1 MKLLS
6 DLIPVLV
13 LLDLSYSSLAGIW
26 LRMMKMYETVSLWN
40 SSSDVV
46 GSAEGDRDKVS
57 ATARL
62 VRDGEWALKH
72 TRLKCWSHKGSS
84 FYWLKRGTSV
94 ACDPFLCGN
103 RHLASNQWDTHI
115 FGDKASFFGLD
126 QTKPRIELI
135 WVYSWCC
142 WIWSPER
149 VSPEHKMSCPSIFL
163 RGRVASARWLKACSS
178 DGWLR
183 RINECHW
190 HRWE

>member
-1 MKLLS
+1 MRQCLS
-6 DLIPVLV
+6 EIPHQTWLV
-13 LLDLSYSSLAGIW
+13 LPRVIEIRYQPLQASW
-26 LRMMKMYETVSLWN
+26 EMEKEHWN
-40 SSSDVV
+40 I
-46 GSAEGDRDKVS
+46 
-57 ATARL
+57 L
-62 VRDGEWALKH
+62 
-72 TRLKCWSHKGSS
+72 RLKCWSHKGSS